1 MAHSNGNKSVTPRYL
16 VHVTRNQ
23 LIRWLMKPTVFLAS
37 VAPSAWL
44 VWAALHGQL
53 SANPLADLTND
64 TGLWA
69 LRFLSLTLS
78 VTPVRRLTGWND
90 AIRFRRMLGLF
101 AFYYGSLHLLTYVVA
116 DRLAGLTF
124 EDGILAW
131 TTARNL
137 AGAVAADIL
146 KRPFITLGFTAWL
159 CLLPLAITSTAGMI
173 RRLGGRRWQALHRI
187 TYVATSV
194 AVLHYR
200 WLVKAD
206 VRRPLGYA
214 VIVGCLL
221 AFRAWRWARPAS
233 APTMRRAA
241 A

>member
-1 MAHSNGNKSVTPRYL
+1 M
-16 VHVTRNQ
+16 TRNQ
-23 LIRWLMKPTVFLAS
+23 QIRWLVKPAVFLAS

-53 SANPLADLTND
+53 SVNPLADLTNE
-64 TGLWA
+64 TGVWT
-69 LRFLSLTLS
+69 LRFLTLTLC

-90 AIRFRRMLGLF
+90 ATRFRRMLGLF

-116 DRLAGLTF
+116 DRLAGLGF

-131 TTARNL
+131 TTARDL
-137 AGAVAADIL
+137 AAAVASDVV
-146 KRPFITLGFTAWL
+146 KRPFITVGFTAWL
-159 CLLPLAITSTAGMI
+159 CLPPLAITSTAAMI
-173 RRLGGRRWQALHRI
+173 RRLGGHRWQVLHRL
-187 TYVATSV
+187 TYVTASLG
-194 AVLHYR
+194 VLHYW

-206 VRRPLGYA
+206 VRRPMVYG
-214 VIVGCLL
+214 VVVGCLL
-221 AFRAWRWARPAS
+221 AFRVWRWARPAAS